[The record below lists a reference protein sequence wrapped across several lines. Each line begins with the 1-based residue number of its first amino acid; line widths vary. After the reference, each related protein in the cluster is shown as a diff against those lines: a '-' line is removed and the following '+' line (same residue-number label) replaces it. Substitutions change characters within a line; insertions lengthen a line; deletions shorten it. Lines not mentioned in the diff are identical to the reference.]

1 MRFGARTGAL
11 LAASVSAF
19 VLSCTAAHAI
29 GDDGSQAPPSG
40 GSGGAS
46 GGTLTASAATTRIK
60 VTQESGGA
68 GGSTQPLAP
77 VDPNWEPPACWYEPV
92 ATPQQLKASV
102 DRLKKNPNGDL
113 VPVTPSLSWGE
124 ELMVNHYEKGQD
136 DTDSGFSYKNYN
148 LGKDGRFWR
157 GVINKN
163 RENDSESYDCER
175 TLFWQNANTLPDD
188 DHAPTP
194 DVLAGYA
201 YDKINVP
208 RTEVELKPAVR
219 STVNLPTWAWLDK
232 ATFKEVRVRAELPDA
247 GVWAETTAK
256 PVALHLNP
264 GTGDAETFPASG
276 NCAINED
283 GSIGA
288 PYAKGDAD
296 RTPPCGVRYLR
307 ATTGTPY
314 QLKASVTWP
323 ISWEGSG
330 GAKGDLPDGTFETT
344 QAMTVQEIQSVN
356 H

>member
-1 MRFGARTGAL
+1 
-11 LAASVSAF
+11 
-19 VLSCTAAHAI
+19 
-29 GDDGSQAPPSG
+29 
-40 GSGGAS
+40 
-46 GGTLTASAATTRIK
+46 
-60 VTQESGGA
+60 
-68 GGSTQPLAP
+68 
-77 VDPNWEPPACWYEPV
+77 
-92 ATPQQLKASV
+92 
-102 DRLKKNPNGDL
+102 
-113 VPVTPSLSWGE
+113 
-124 ELMVNHYEKGQD
+124 MVNHYEKGQD

-148 LGKDGRFWR
+148 LGKDGMFWR

-276 NCAINED
+276 DCAINED

-314 QLKASVTWP
+314 QLKASVTWQ